1 MNHDHARM
9 TANLSAN
16 PCGLS
21 HGQVSGRVSR
31 RVAGMSG
38 ARRAMAVGVLAWSV
52 LGAIG
57 AVQAQDR
64 GGWRRD
70 DGQQQQ
76 QQPQRRD
83 EHADR
88 GGQRDDAPRYEPR
101 ADDSHRQQQDRNAE
115 AQRRSGRLTADERRD
130 LRRQINEAGVD
141 LYPNTPRR

>member
-9 TANLSAN
+9 TAKISAN

-21 HGQVSGRVSR
+21 NGRVSG
-31 RVAGMSG
+31 VSYIAAS
-38 ARRAMAVGVLAWSV
+38 ARRSVAVGMLAWSV
-52 LGAIG
+52 FGAIDV
-57 AVQAQDR
+57 VQAQDR

-76 QQPQRRD
+76 QQQQPQRRD
-83 EHADR
+83 DHADR
-88 GGQRDDAPRYEPR
+88 NGQRDDARSYEPR
-101 ADDSHRQQQDRNAE
+101 PDDSHRQQQDRNAE